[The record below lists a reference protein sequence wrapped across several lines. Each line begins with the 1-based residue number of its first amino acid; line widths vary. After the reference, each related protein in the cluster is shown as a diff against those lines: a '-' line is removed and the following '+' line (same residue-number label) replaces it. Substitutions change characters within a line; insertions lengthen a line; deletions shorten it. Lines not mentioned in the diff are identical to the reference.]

1 LPNTNR
7 ERMLF
12 KVMQWASQSGLE
24 AASISDSQHDFVV
37 EVSENA
43 TLPNLQI
50 IHQEIDTAFVLIV
63 GLINI
68 PEMDRRKLKNFNKN
82 KFDELIWNIKLNL
95 LHAGIDFTVLGSEKD
110 PDAWEVQKHLFLN
123 EASINQFYEAYS
135 RVKNS
140 LIGIIWSYKQAL
152 DCSMA
157 RKGYLETE
165 TQVTISKAEAV
176 QSNTNRAQKIMN
188 VMINTS
194 IILMSTLMDGFTQ
207 AMMETTDAMASE
219 MVRAM
224 GGEEA
229 REEIDMEFHENLPE
243 VDEKMKAMISDV
255 RNDVSDQFTQKRGEI
270 EPFLTDEAFDL
281 GPKIVDGYDFQLPKL
296 TEELDDGTFMQYARL
311 LVNEDP
317 LFSEMFNELTNWMNN
332 LPKFPDK
339 VDEE

>member
-1 LPNTNR
+1 
-7 ERMLF
+7 MLS

-24 AASISDSQHDFVV
+24 AASISDSKHDFVV

-43 TLPNLQI
+43 TLPRLQI
-50 IHQEIDTAFVLIV
+50 IHQEIDTAFVLMV
-63 GLINI
+63 GLVNI

-82 KFDELIWNIKLNL
+82 KFEELIWNIKLNL
-95 LHAGIDFTVLGSEKD
+95 LHASIDFTVLGSEKD

-157 RKGYLETE
+157 RKGHSEIE
-165 TQVTISKAEAV
+165 TQVTISKGEAI
-176 QSNTNRAQKIMN
+176 QSNTDRAQRIMN

-194 IILMSTLMDGFTQ
+194 MILMSTLMDGFTQ
-207 AMMETTDAMASE
+207 AMMETTGAMASE
-219 MVRAM
+219 MARAM

-229 REEIDMEFHENLPE
+229 REEIDMEFHQNLPE

-255 RNDVSDQFTQKRGEI
+255 RNDVYDQFTQKRGEI
-270 EPFLTDEAFDL
+270 EPFLTDKAFDL
-281 GPKIVDGYDFQLPKL
+281 GPKIIDGYDFQLPKL
-296 TEELDDGTFMQYARL
+296 TEELDDSALMQYARL
-311 LVNEDP
+311 LVDEDP
-317 LFSEMFNELTNWMNN
+317 HFCEMFNELTNWMNT

-339 VDEE
+339 VR

>member
-1 LPNTNR
+1 LPATNR
-7 ERMLF
+7 ERMLS

-24 AASISDSQHDFVV
+24 AASISDSKHDFVV

-43 TLPNLQI
+43 TLPRLQI
-50 IHQEIDTAFVLIV
+50 IHQEIDTAFVLMV
-63 GLINI
+63 GLVNI

-82 KFDELIWNIKLNL
+82 KFEELIWNIKLNL
-95 LHAGIDFTVLGSEKD
+95 LHASIDFTVLGSEKD

-157 RKGYLETE
+157 IKGHSEIE
-165 TQVTISKAEAV
+165 TQVTISKGEAI
-176 QSNTNRAQKIMN
+176 QSNTDRAQRIMN

-194 IILMSTLMDGFTQ
+194 MILMSTLMDGFTQ
-207 AMMETTDAMASE
+207 AMMETTGAMASE
-219 MVRAM
+219 MARAM

-229 REEIDMEFHENLPE
+229 REEIDMEFHQNLPE

-255 RNDVSDQFTQKRGEI
+255 RNDVYDQFTQKRGEI
-270 EPFLTDEAFDL
+270 EPFLTDKAFDL
-281 GPKIVDGYDFQLPKL
+281 GPKIIDGYDFQLPKL
-296 TEELDDGTFMQYARL
+296 TEELDDSALMQYARL
-311 LVNEDP
+311 LVDEDP
-317 LFSEMFNELTNWMNN
+317 HFCEMFNELTNWMNT

-339 VDEE
+339 VR

>member
-1 LPNTNR
+1 
-7 ERMLF
+7 MLS

-24 AASISDSQHDFVV
+24 AASISDSKHDFVV

-43 TLPNLQI
+43 TLPRLQI
-50 IHQEIDTAFVLIV
+50 IHQEIDTAFVLMV
-63 GLINI
+63 GLVNI

-82 KFDELIWNIKLNL
+82 KFEELIWNIKLNL
-95 LHAGIDFTVLGSEKD
+95 LHASIDFTVLGSEKD

-157 RKGYLETE
+157 RKGHSEIE
-165 TQVTISKAEAV
+165 TQVTISKGEAI
-176 QSNTNRAQKIMN
+176 QSNTDRAQRIMN

-194 IILMSTLMDGFTQ
+194 MILMSTLMDGFTQ
-207 AMMETTDAMASE
+207 AMMETTGAMASE
-219 MVRAM
+219 MARAM

-229 REEIDMEFHENLPE
+229 REEIDMEFHQNLPE

-255 RNDVSDQFTQKRGEI
+255 RNDVYDQFTLKRGEI
-270 EPFLTDEAFDL
+270 EPFLTDKAFDL
-281 GPKIVDGYDFQLPKL
+281 GPKIIDGYDFQLPKL
-296 TEELDDGTFMQYARL
+296 TEELDDSALMQYARL
-311 LVNEDP
+311 LVDEDP
-317 LFSEMFNELTNWMNN
+317 HFCEMFNELTNWMNT

-339 VDEE
+339 VR